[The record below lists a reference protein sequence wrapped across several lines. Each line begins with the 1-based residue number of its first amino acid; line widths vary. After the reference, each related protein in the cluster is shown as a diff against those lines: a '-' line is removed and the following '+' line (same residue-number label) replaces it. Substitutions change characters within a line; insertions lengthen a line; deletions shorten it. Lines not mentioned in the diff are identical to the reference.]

1 MKHPGI
7 FCVWAALHI
16 TAFDAVGFATFS
28 RDVFST
34 AVVIWRKGIFRIGSP
49 NCFAL
54 VKFLLADGQ
63 PVGGLCFFAG
73 ASFLFIPGVA
83 GPALNFG
90 GAVGEIGAGRV
101 CRTRPDN
108 RRSVPAIVSITG
120 LALGRTIA
128 PIGLTAVRTVCR
140 SPVSAVVVV
149 FSFAFAGTVGPVFG
163 TAVRRADF
171 GTIVTVVG
179 F

>member
-73 ASFLFIPGVA
+73 ASFLFIPGFA
-83 GPALNFG
+83 GPGTDFG
-90 GAVGEIGAGRV
+90 RAVGE
-101 CRTRPDN
+101 
-108 RRSVPAIVSITG
+108 
-120 LALGRTIA
+120 
-128 PIGLTAVRTVCR
+128 VRTVCVAR
-140 SPVSAVVVV
+140 
-149 FSFAFAGTVGPVFG
+149 
-163 TAVRRADF
+163 TARNDG
-171 GTIVTVVG
+171 GTIVTGIYAAVS
-179 F
+179 

>member
-101 CRTRPDN
+101 CRTGSDDGG
-108 RRSVPAIVSITG
+108 SVVAVIGVTG
-120 LALGRTIA
+120 LALC
-128 PIGLTAVRTVCR
+128 RTVGIVR
-140 SPVSAVVVV
+140 STSIIT
-149 FSFAFAGTVGPVFG
+149 SF
-163 TAVRRADF
+163 
-171 GTIVTVVG
+171 
-179 F
+179 

>member
-16 TAFDAVGFATFS
+16 TAFDAVGFATFA

-73 ASFLFIPGVA
+73 ASFLFIPGFA
-83 GPALNFG
+83 GPGTDLG
-90 GAVGEIGAGRV
+90 RAVGEVRTGRV
-101 CRTRPDN
+101 RRTAGND
-108 RRSVPAIVSITG
+108 
-120 LALGRTIA
+120 
-128 PIGLTAVRTVCR
+128 R

-163 TAVRRADF
+163 AAVRCRYGRA
-171 GTIVTVVG
+171 VSAVVG
-179 F
+179 IGFLADRRAG

>member
-90 GAVGEIGAGRV
+90 GAVGEGGAGCIV
-101 CRTRPDN
+101 RTRRDDSCPF
-108 RRSVPAIVSITG
+108 
-120 LALGRTIA
+120 
-128 PIGLTAVRTVCR
+128 TAHVGI
-140 SPVSAVVVV
+140 SA
-149 FSFAFAGTVGPVFG
+149 FAFG
-163 TAVRRADF
+163 
-171 GTIVTVVG
+171 
-179 F
+179 

>member
-16 TAFDAVGFATFS
+16 TAFDAVGFATFA

-63 PVGGLCFFAG
+63 PVGGLCFLQELP
-73 ASFLFIPGVA
+73 SCLY
-83 GPALNFG
+83 
-90 GAVGEIGAGRV
+90 
-101 CRTRPDN
+101 PDLQDQELIWEEQ
-108 RRSVPAIVSITG
+108 SEK
-120 LALGRTIA
+120 
-128 PIGLTAVRTVCR
+128 
-140 SPVSAVVVV
+140 
-149 FSFAFAGTVGPVFG
+149 
-163 TAVRRADF
+163 
-171 GTIVTVVG
+171 
-179 F
+179 